1 MDSAVNKTPMP
12 QSPVVYTGQFGDYT
26 ITSGDR
32 RGVVLYRAGLM
43 VAAVAFGVGT
53 LLALEF
59 NQTPALVQGISA
71 LYTLFWLGLGL
82 SLATIHIYLVPL
94 HRLLQGV
101 WLVGGAA
108 SLVLSHGID
117 GPLAQTVMET
127 PAVLWGVGF
136 TFVALTGI
144 FFKEA
149 FCFNR
154 LETKLLTPLVPLLLL
169 GHLAGWLPLEV
180 KQGLLTAWAVLFLIF
195 ALRKAVQPIVPD
207 IGDKSVFAY
216 LEQQR
221 AAKASA

>member
-1 MDSAVNKTPMP
+1 MNSASNEA
-12 QSPVVYTGQFGDYT
+12 PVVYSGQFGDYT
-26 ITSGDR
+26 ITAADR

-43 VAAVAFGVGT
+43 VAALAFGAGSAI
-53 LLALEF
+53 ALF
-59 NQTPALVQGISA
+59 FPQDPALVQAISVF
-71 LYTLFWLGLGL
+71 YTLFWLALGL

-101 WLVGGAA
+101 WLAGGAA
-108 SLVLSHGID
+108 SLLLSHGID
-117 GPLAQTVMET
+117 GPLAQTVVET
-127 PAVLWGVGF
+127 PAVLWGIGF

-169 GHLAGWLPLEV
+169 GHLTGWLSLSAE
-180 KQGLLTAWAVLFLIF
+180 QGLLAAWAALFFVF

-216 LEQQR
+216 LKQSRGNQ
-221 AAKASA
+221 AGLS

>member
-1 MDSAVNKTPMP
+1 MDSAANETT
-12 QSPVVYTGQFGDYT
+12 VVYSGQFGDYT
-26 ITSGDR
+26 ITPGDR

-43 VAAVAFGVGT
+43 VAALAFGVGSAI
-53 LLALEF
+53 ALFF
-59 NQTPALVQGISA
+59 NQNPTLVQALSA

-101 WLVGGAA
+101 WLVGGVA
-108 SLVLSHGID
+108 SLVLSHGVE
-117 GPLAQTVMET
+117 GPLAQTVVEM
-127 PAVLWGVGF
+127 PAVLWGIGF

-169 GHLAGWLPLEV
+169 GHLSGWLPLGA
-180 KQGLLTAWAVLFLIF
+180 KQGLLAAWAVLFLVF

-207 IGDKSVFAY
+207 IGDKSVFTY
-216 LEQQR
+216 LKQQR
-221 AAKASA
+221 VNQPSAN

>member
-1 MDSAVNKTPMP
+1 MDSAADQTPMP
-12 QSPVVYTGQFGDYT
+12 LAPVVYKGQFGDYT

-43 VAAVAFGVGT
+43 VAAVAFGLGT
-53 LLALEF
+53 LLALGF
-59 NQTPALVQGISA
+59 NQNPTLVQAISL

-94 HRLLQGV
+94 HRFLQGV
-101 WLVGGAA
+101 WLVGGVA

-169 GHLAGWLPLEV
+169 GHLTGWLSLEV
-180 KQGLLTAWAVLFLIF
+180 EQGLLIAWAVLFLIF

-207 IGDKSVFAY
+207 IGDKSVFDY
-216 LEQQR
+216 LAQQR
-221 AAKASA
+221 AAKG

>member
-1 MDSAVNKTPMP
+1 MDSAANEATVIY
-12 QSPVVYTGQFGDYT
+12 SGQFGDYT
-26 ITSGDR
+26 ITAGDR

-43 VAAVAFGVGT
+43 VAALAFAAGT
-53 LLALEF
+53 AIALF
-59 NQTPALVQGISA
+59 SPQNPTLVQAISA
-71 LYTLFWLGLGL
+71 LYTVFWLGLGL

-94 HRLLQGV
+94 HRLLQAV
-101 WLVGGAA
+101 WLVGGVA

-117 GPLAQTVMET
+117 GPLAQTVMAT

-149 FCFNR
+149 FCFDR

-169 GHLAGWLPLEV
+169 GHLAGWLPLGVE
-180 KQGLLTAWAVLFLIF
+180 QGLLAAWAGLFLVF
-195 ALRKAVQPIVPD
+195 AGRKVVQPIVPD

-216 LEQQR
+216 LKQQR
-221 AAKASA
+221 STAQSSS